1 MANEHAGQGGADD
14 FRGWLVIAG
23 DGTMLGTV
31 ADAVAGPGAGAP
43 AYLAITLDASV
54 ARKAGGKT
62 VFVPFSAVRLDPV
75 VSRVHL
81 DGVTGEA
88 AARLPEQPT
97 DEPVA
102 ALQSMA
108 AENAAARPAA
118 RADVAA
124 STVAPVQ
131 AVDGE
136 ARMTLSEEQLQVG
149 KRIVEAGEVRIR
161 KSVEA
166 EQVRE
171 SIRVMREDVTVE
183 RRPVPPGVGLEPRT
197 EGDTLYVPIVEEELV
212 VTKRLVAREELVIR
226 KRQVMEEQVI
236 EETLH
241 HERAEVLGAH
251 DAGDIG
257 ADGDARR

>member
-1 MANEHAGQGGADD
+1 MANEHAGQGGAED

-31 ADAVAGPGAGAP
+31 ADVAAQKGGDAPGF
-43 AYLAITLDASV
+43 LAIALDASV

-88 AARLPEQPT
+88 AVRLPEQPT
-97 DEPVA
+97 EGPIA
-102 ALQSMA
+102 ALESIA
-108 AENAAARPAA
+108 AEDAAARPAA

-124 STVAPVQ
+124 VQ
-131 AVDGE
+131 AVDGA
-136 ARMTLSEEQLQVG
+136 ARMTLSEERLEVG

-171 SIRVMREDVTVE
+171 SIQVMREDVTVE

-241 HERAEVLGAH
+241 HERAEVLGAS
-251 DAGDIG
+251 DAD
-257 ADGDARR
+257 